1 MSAALKEDF
10 RCSSN
15 QAALASPSLVEVPQ
29 LLLWLLVTSDHVP
42 PLFQT
47 RLTQRKAKVF
57 SMALDTPLTSSPIP
71 PLPHWRPRYLLPMP
85 CRLLPQGLCM
95 CCSLCLEWGY
105 PNASGSKNLP
115 ARWETWVQSLGW
127 EEPLEKGMATHS
139 CILPW
144 RIPWTEAPGWLQSMG
159 SQSGTRLSD

>member
-57 SMALDTPLTSSPIP
+57 SQS
-71 PLPHWRPRYLLPMP
+71 LLVHGPS
-85 CRLLPQGLCM
+85 QGQWLIM
-95 CCSLCLEWGY
+95 EEIAKW
-105 PNASGSKNLP
+105 P
-115 ARWETWVQSLGW
+115 WVQENKTGSSQQLR
-127 EEPLEKGMATHS
+127 S
-139 CILPW
+139 CEVPRDRRGGAILKD
-144 RIPWTEAPGWLQSMG
+144 IL
-159 SQSGTRLSD
+159 

>member
-57 SMALDTPLTSSPIP
+57 SMALETPGDLPHYPADFLPQPSPPSLASSLPLTDAVQAPTSGPLHVLF
-71 PLPHWRPRYLLPMP
+71 PLPRMGLP
-85 CRLLPQGLCM
+85 
-95 CCSLCLEWGY
+95 
-105 PNASGSKNLP
+105 
-115 ARWETWVQSLGW
+115 
-127 EEPLEKGMATHS
+127 
-139 CILPW
+139 
-144 RIPWTEAPGWLQSMG
+144 
-159 SQSGTRLSD
+159 